1 MEMKVHLHSDV
12 FDIVKNGKK
21 DIEVRIN
28 DEKRRQL
35 KVGDT
40 LVFLRRPNDDEEI
53 RTKVVGLEYYD
64 YFENLVD
71 HYDMERIYLSGYT
84 KEQYLNEMKRFYTIE
99 EQEEIASI
107 IYDMDCEI
115 RELEEKLHKY
125 QCIKQGMMSDL
136 LTGKIRLV

>member
-28 DEKRRQL
+28 DEKRRLL

-53 RTKVVGLEYYD
+53 RAKVVGLEYYD

-71 HYDMERIYLSGYT
+71 YYDMERIYLSGYT
-84 KEQYLNEMKRFYTIE
+84 KEQYLNEMMRFYTIE
-99 EQEEIASI
+99 EQEKNGVVAI
-107 IYDMDCEI
+107 
-115 RELEEKLHKY
+115 LFEKE
-125 QCIKQGMMSDL
+125 
-136 LTGKIRLV
+136 

>member
-35 KVGDT
+35 KIGDT

-53 RTKVVGLEYYD
+53 RAKVVGLEYYD
-64 YFENLVD
+64 YFHNLVD

-84 KEQYLNEMKRFYTIE
+84 KEEYLNEMKRFYTME
-99 EQEEIASI
+99 EQENYGVVAI
-107 IYDMDCEI
+107 
-115 RELEEKLHKY
+115 LFEKE
-125 QCIKQGMMSDL
+125 
-136 LTGKIRLV
+136 

>member
-35 KVGDT
+35 KIGDT

-53 RTKVVGLEYYD
+53 RAKVVGLEYYD
-64 YFENLVD
+64 YFDNLVD

-84 KEQYLNEMKRFYTIE
+84 KEEYLNEYQSMLSTGVEEYNTAIANLQYEKVRLETSIADARSIADAAIAANKRAY
-99 EQEEIASI
+99 EI
-107 IYDMDCEI
+107 
-115 RELEEKLHKY
+115 
-125 QCIKQGMMSDL
+125 Q
-136 LTGKIRLV
+136 

>member
-53 RTKVVGLEYYD
+53 RAKVVGLEYYD
-64 YFENLVD
+64 YFHNLVD
-71 HYDMERIYLSGYT
+71 HYDMGRIYLSGYT
-84 KEQYLNEMKRFYTIE
+84 KEEYLNEMKRFYTIE
-99 EQEEIASI
+99 EQEKYGVVAI
-107 IYDMDCEI
+107 
-115 RELEEKLHKY
+115 LFEKE
-125 QCIKQGMMSDL
+125 
-136 LTGKIRLV
+136 

>member
-53 RTKVVGLEYYD
+53 RAKVVGL
-64 YFENLVD
+64 
-71 HYDMERIYLSGYT
+71 
-84 KEQYLNEMKRFYTIE
+84 
-99 EQEEIASI
+99 
-107 IYDMDCEI
+107 
-115 RELEEKLHKY
+115 
-125 QCIKQGMMSDL
+125 
-136 LTGKIRLV
+136 

>member
-53 RTKVVGLEYYD
+53 RAKVVGLEYYD
-64 YFENLVD
+64 YFHNLVD
-71 HYDMERIYLSGYT
+71 HYDMGRIYLSEYT
-84 KEQYLNEMKRFYTIE
+84 KEEYLNEMKRFYTIE
-99 EQEEIASI
+99 EQEKYGVVAI
-107 IYDMDCEI
+107 
-115 RELEEKLHKY
+115 LFEKE
-125 QCIKQGMMSDL
+125 
-136 LTGKIRLV
+136 

>member
-28 DEKRRQL
+28 DEKRRLL
-35 KVGDT
+35 KLGDT

-53 RTKVVGLEYYD
+53 RAKVVGLEYYD
-64 YFENLVD
+64 YFETLVD

-84 KEQYLNEMKRFYTIE
+84 KEQYLNEMKRFYTLE
-99 EQEEIASI
+99 EQEQNGVVAI
-107 IYDMDCEI
+107 IF
-115 RELEEKLHKY
+115 EKE
-125 QCIKQGMMSDL
+125 
-136 LTGKIRLV
+136 

>member
-28 DEKRRQL
+28 DEKRRLL

-84 KEQYLNEMKRFYTIE
+84 KEQYLNEMKRFYTLE
-99 EQEEIASI
+99 EQEQNGVVAI
-107 IYDMDCEI
+107 IF
-115 RELEEKLHKY
+115 EKE
-125 QCIKQGMMSDL
+125 
-136 LTGKIRLV
+136 